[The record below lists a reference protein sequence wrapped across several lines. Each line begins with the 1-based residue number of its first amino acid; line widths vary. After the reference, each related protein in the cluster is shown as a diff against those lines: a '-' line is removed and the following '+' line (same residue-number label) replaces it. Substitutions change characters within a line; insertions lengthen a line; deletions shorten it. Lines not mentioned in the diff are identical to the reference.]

1 MCLELTFFF
10 TNNNK
15 EYSSGTHDF
24 LVGRTDQN
32 VILQVSDK
40 HMYSFFSV
48 PLVMTTVLPYLTT
61 SIIDISIDP
70 VLTSM
75 TMINPTSVTTAYP
88 MTTTMISTSSLPT
101 PPTERTRGIMSQTC
115 MRKKITDMFPI
126 SSSIDSS
133 ILGDI
138 TNMIQSSH
146 MTLLSNSHR
155 HVLSLILST
164 PTDIYD
170 MKTSIINTT
179 SSAFSTTIKIN
190 TSLPYTNNNDKK
202 LIEILIPVLLIV
214 MLYVTYFLY
223 NKLKL
228 ITTKKENY
236 EVLIPMTN
244 SFSFKVVHDDDDDE
258 ILILQ

>member
-1 MCLELTFFF
+1 
-10 TNNNK
+10 
-15 EYSSGTHDF
+15 
-24 LVGRTDQN
+24 
-32 VILQVSDK
+32 
-40 HMYSFFSV
+40 
-48 PLVMTTVLPYLTT
+48 MTTVLPYLTT

-88 MTTTMISTSSLPT
+88 TTMTVSSLTTVYPMPTTMISTSSLPT

-190 TSLPYTNNNDKK
+190 TSLPYRNNNDKK

>member
-1 MCLELTFFF
+1 MTV
-10 TNNNK
+10 
-15 EYSSGTHDF
+15 SS
-24 LVGRTDQN
+24 L
-32 VILQVSDK
+32 
-40 HMYSFFSV
+40 
-48 PLVMTTVLPYLTT
+48 TTV
-61 SIIDISIDP
+61 
-70 VLTSM
+70 
-75 TMINPTSVTTAYP
+75 YP

-101 PPTERTRGIMSQTC
+101 PPTERTRGIMLQTC
-115 MRKKITDMFPI
+115 MRTKITDMFPI

-202 LIEILIPVLLIV
+202 LIEISIPVFSIVLLIV

-228 ITTKKENY
+228 ITKKKENY

-244 SFSFKVVHDDDDDE
+244 SFSFKVVHDDDDE

>member
-1 MCLELTFFF
+1 
-10 TNNNK
+10 
-15 EYSSGTHDF
+15 
-24 LVGRTDQN
+24 
-32 VILQVSDK
+32 
-40 HMYSFFSV
+40 
-48 PLVMTTVLPYLTT
+48 
-61 SIIDISIDP
+61 
-70 VLTSM
+70 
-75 TMINPTSVTTAYP
+75 
-88 MTTTMISTSSLPT
+88 
-101 PPTERTRGIMSQTC
+101 MSQTC

-146 MTLLSNSHR
+146 MTLLSTSHR
-155 HVLSLILST
+155 HALSLILST

-202 LIEILIPVLLIV
+202 LIEILIPVFRIVLLIV

-223 NKLKL
+223 DKLKL
-228 ITTKKENY
+228 ITKKKENY
-236 EVLIPMTN
+236 EVPIPMTN

-258 ILILQ
+258 ILIL

>member
-1 MCLELTFFF
+1 
-10 TNNNK
+10 
-15 EYSSGTHDF
+15 
-24 LVGRTDQN
+24 
-32 VILQVSDK
+32 
-40 HMYSFFSV
+40 
-48 PLVMTTVLPYLTT
+48 
-61 SIIDISIDP
+61 
-70 VLTSM
+70 
-75 TMINPTSVTTAYP
+75 
-88 MTTTMISTSSLPT
+88 
-101 PPTERTRGIMSQTC
+101 

-146 MTLLSNSHR
+146 MTLLSTSHR

-202 LIEILIPVLLIV
+202 LIEILIPVFRIVLLIV
-214 MLYVTYFLY
+214 MLYVFVYI
-223 NKLKL
+223 NHL
-228 ITTKKENY
+228 I
-236 EVLIPMTN
+236 I
-244 SFSFKVVHDDDDDE
+244 
-258 ILILQ
+258 

>member
-1 MCLELTFFF
+1 MTV
-10 TNNNK
+10 
-15 EYSSGTHDF
+15 SS
-24 LVGRTDQN
+24 L
-32 VILQVSDK
+32 
-40 HMYSFFSV
+40 
-48 PLVMTTVLPYLTT
+48 TTV
-61 SIIDISIDP
+61 
-70 VLTSM
+70 
-75 TMINPTSVTTAYP
+75 YP

-101 PPTERTRGIMSQTC
+101 PPTERTRGIMLQTC
-115 MRKKITDMFPI
+115 MRTKITDMFPI

-146 MTLLSNSHR
+146 I

-223 NKLKL
+223 NKFKL
-228 ITTKKENY
+228 ITKKKENY
-236 EVLIPMTN
+236 EVPIPMTN
-244 SFSFKVVHDDDDDE
+244 SFSFKVVHDDDDE